1 MVFTYPTASR
11 DLFVLY
17 KEFLMCKFSYYS
29 KNRFFL
35 LFKNSNNDNGCYSRN
50 CQLFFLPERVWR
62 GLSVSGTGPAGA
74 VDMAQ
79 WVLCPLP
86 CPGSAWWGQI
96 LRWLKQKYQRCLAG
110 GTSLLAA
117 FTSRSQSHGYFPC
130 GAGETEPWGTGRRCQ
145 TRGSGFPLLVPC
157 CTPQAKL
164 PVLAA
169 DFFPTTCTS

>member
-1 MVFTYPTASR
+1 
-11 DLFVLY
+11 
-17 KEFLMCKFSYYS
+17 MCKFFYYS

-35 LFKNSNNDNGCYSRN
+35 LLKNSNNDNGCYSRN
-50 CQLFFLPERVWR
+50 CQLFFFFFLSERVWR
-62 GLSVSGTGPAGA
+62 GLSGTGPAGA
-74 VDMAQ
+74 VGMAQ

-86 CPGSAWWGQI
+86 SPGSAWQGRI
-96 LRWLKQKYQRCLAG
+96 LQWLKQKYQRCLAG

-117 FTSRSQSHGYFPC
+117 FTSRSQSHCYFPC
-130 GAGETEPWGTGRRCQ
+130 GAEETEPWGTGRRCQ

>member
-1 MVFTYPTASR
+1 
-11 DLFVLY
+11 
-17 KEFLMCKFSYYS
+17 MCKFSYYS

-50 CQLFFLPERVWR
+50 CQLFLSERVWR

-79 WVLCPLP
+79 WVLFPLP

-110 GTSLLAA
+110 GTSLLAT
-117 FTSRSQSHGYFPC
+117 FTSRSQSHCYFPC

>member
-11 DLFVLY
+11 DLFVLLQGILNVQIFPITQRTDSSFCL
-17 KEFLMCKFSYYS
+17 KIVIMITGVIPETVS
-29 KNRFFL
+29 
-35 LFKNSNNDNGCYSRN
+35 
-50 CQLFFLPERVWR
+50 FFLPERVWR

-74 VDMAQ
+74 VGMAQ

-96 LRWLKQKYQRCLAG
+96 LLWLKQKYQRCLAG

-117 FTSRSQSHGYFPC
+117 FTSRSQSHCYFPC